1 MIKYVKGDA
10 TKPLGEGQKIIT
22 HCCNNVGAW
31 GAGFVLAL
39 SRRWPHVEQ
48 AYRNLK
54 SYDLGEVQ
62 FVRAEETILVANIIG
77 QDGISDGGYRNPTPI
92 RYEAIEHGLRTVAYV
107 ASHESMPSTIHMP
120 RMGCG
125 LAGGSWDKMEPIIKE
140 TLAGLSVTVYD
151 F

>member
-22 HCCNNVGAW
+22 HCCNNIGAW

-54 SYDLGEVQ
+54 SYDLGDVQ
-62 FVRAEETILVANIIG
+62 FVRATPEIVVANIIG
-77 QDGISDGGYRNPTPI
+77 QEGISDGGYRNPTPV
-92 RYEAIEHGLRTVAYV
+92 RYGAIEQGLLVVAYY
-107 ASHESMPSTIHMP
+107 ASNGASLSSIHMP

-125 LAGGSWDKMEPIIKE
+125 LAGGRWEEVEPLLKR
-140 TLAGLSVTVYD
+140 TLDRLSVIVYD